1 MRAPKAEWQ
10 LSYENRDVTD
20 ELATTVTAV
29 RYTDYLGSKADE
41 LELSIVDLDGRWRG
55 GWFPSTG
62 DRIVA
67 RVGPEGGPLLHCGS
81 HQVDSVDLSGPP
93 DTVSVR
99 AIAAPAVRSTR
110 TAQSRSF
117 SYTTL
122 ADVVATLARELSLEV
137 VGDVRSLPL
146 VQVSQASE
154 TTTAFLKRLAEEHG
168 YTFSIRNGKLVFY
181 EIAALEAARPALAL
195 RRTDLDHYRF
205 EAKAQGTY
213 VACRVDYFDVHEKV
227 NRTEVVYQDHA
238 RERVVVG
245 GTSSTGGTPALPS
258 RTLRV
263 GSSGDDVRRWQT
275 FLTAQGHDPGP
286 IDGAF
291 GPKTRAGTISFQ
303 RAASIGVDG
312 VAGPETYRA
321 ALETGWGSTAAI
333 GTRTEP
339 AGPVLR
345 KTIRAESREHARV
358 QAAAL
363 LAQANR
369 LRVSGVLGFP
379 GRIAAVAGATIELL
393 DMGRLSG
400 TYLVQVSR
408 HQADGAAA
416 YTTEVEVTR
425 APDPPA
431 PSGGSGGGSSGAA
444 TDVRRPRVLEAV

>member
-20 ELATTVTAV
+20 ELATMTTSVT
-29 RYTDYLGSKADE
+29 YTDNLGAKSDE
-41 LELSIVDLDGRWRG
+41 LELALLDPDGRWRG

-67 RVGPEGGPLLHCGS
+67 RVGPEGGALLHCGS
-81 HQVDSVDLSGPP
+81 HQVDSVGLSGPT
-93 DTVSVR
+93 DAVSIR
-99 AIAAPAVRSTR
+99 AVAAPSVRSTR

-117 SYTTL
+117 AYTTL
-122 ADVVATLARELSLEV
+122 GDIVSTLARELSLEV
-137 VGDVRSLPL
+137 VGDVRPLPL
-146 VQVSQASE
+146 VHVSQASE

-195 RRTDLDHYRF
+195 SRTDLAHYRF

-227 NRTEVVYQDHA
+227 NRSETVYQDQA
-238 RERVVVG
+238 RERVVVNG
-245 GTSSTGGTPALPS
+245 SASTGGAPALPS

-263 GSSGDDVRRWQT
+263 GASGDDVRRWQT
-275 FLTAQGHDPGP
+275 FLTSQGHDPGP

-303 RAASIGVDG
+303 RSASITADG

-321 ALETGWGSTAAI
+321 ALETGWGSSSAV

-363 LAQANR
+363 LAHANR
-369 LRVSGVLGFP
+369 LRVSGMMSFP
-379 GRIAAVAGATIELL
+379 GRTAAVAGAAIELR

-400 TYLVQVSR
+400 AYLVQVSR
-408 HQADGAAA
+408 HRADASAG

-431 PSGGSGGGSSGAA
+431 PAGGGSGGGVVD
-444 TDVRRPRVLEAV
+444 DVRRPRVLEAV